1 MAQTPASR
9 VCYLHVG
16 THKTGT
22 TSIQRFCAQ
31 NDAALA
37 AAGLLY
43 PRAAR
48 LQPDVPGHHNV
59 AFELSGDARFVPAR
73 PKLADVVSEIAAER
87 PLQACLSSEA
97 FEYLHV
103 MPERL
108 ARLGAAFESIGYGT
122 AVIVYLRSQADY
134 IESLYAELVKHGL
147 RTRFAPFLAQILRD
161 GVFRFAD
168 VWTYRFDYSVL
179 IDAFADAF
187 GAESVVVR
195 PYASQVRPQM
205 LIADFFAV
213 TAPPGTFLH
222 ASGNGALSEN
232 RRPST
237 GEVLRRMVG
246 NRRAGPA
253 ATAAVT
259 RLLEFDPATAAL
271 PFEPL
276 AADDIARINARFSAD
291 DARVAARWKIALMP
305 VTADRSVRAISE
317 EAQALRR
324 LIADVEDVL
333 AS

>member
-1 MAQTPASR
+1 

-43 PRAAR
+43 PRTAR
-48 LQPDVPGHHNV
+48 LQPESPGHHNV
-59 AFELSGDARFVPAR
+59 AFELSGDARFAPSR
-73 PKLADVVSEIAAER
+73 PKLADVVTEIAAQR

-108 ARLGAAFESIGYGT
+108 AQLRAAFEAIGYDT
-122 AVIVYLRSQADY
+122 AVILYLRSQADY

-147 RTRFAPFLAQILRD
+147 RARFAPFLTQILRD

-168 VWTYRFDYSVL
+168 VWTYRFDYSMLV
-179 IDAFADAF
+179 DAFADVF
-187 GAESVVVR
+187 GADALVVR

-222 ASGNGALSEN
+222 ASGNGVLTDN
-232 RRPST
+232 RRLST
-237 GEVLRRMVG
+237 GDVLRRMVS

-253 ATAAVT
+253 VVAAVT

-276 AADDIARINARFSAD
+276 DADGIARISERFAAD
-291 DARVAARWKIALMP
+291 DARVAARWKIALNP
-305 VTADRSVRAISE
+305 VTADRSARADTE
-317 EAQALRR
+317 EARALRR
-324 LIADVEDVL
+324 LIADVEAVL